1 MYEGQMIFSQMMD
14 YIPRRTLDSCIRR
27 YGGNYKVRKFS
38 CRDQF
43 MCMAFAQLTSRQS
56 LREIETCLRAVGTK
70 LYHAGLRGHIARN
83 TLAKANENRSWK
95 IWKDLAMNLIKHARS
110 LYTSESL
117 DLDIDQTVYAFDS
130 TTIDLCL
137 SLFPWAEF
145 RRHKGA
151 VKLHTLIDLRGNI
164 PCFIR
169 ITDGKVHDVN
179 ALDDLPM
186 EAGSY
191 YVMDRGYVD
200 FTRLYRFERAK
211 AFFVTRAK
219 KGFDFNVIKSRQVDK
234 ATGLRCDQT
243 ITLSGSKTSK
253 KYPDQLRRIS
263 YTDPDTGKRFV
274 FITNNFLLDALT
286 IAKLYKA
293 RWQVELFFKW
303 IKQNLRIKVFLGTS
317 FNAVKT
323 QIWIAVCVYV
333 LIAIIAKEQNIDRNM
348 NEILQILGM
357 LLFEQVPMYKAL
369 TKKSG
374 NISKIDNYKQ
384 LSLFNL

>member
-1 MYEGQMIFSQMMD
+1 MYEGQMIFSQIME
-14 YIPRRTLDSCIRR
+14 YIPRRALDACVRR
-27 YGGNYKVRKFS
+27 YSGNHKVRSFS

-43 MCMAFAQLTSRQS
+43 MCMAFAQLTGRQS
-56 LREIETCLRAVGTK
+56 LRDIETCMRAVGSK
-70 LYHAGLRGHIARN
+70 LYHAGLRGNVSRS
-83 TLAKANENRSWK
+83 TLADANEQRDWK
-95 IWKDLAMNLIKHARS
+95 IWKDLAMQLIQRARVR
-110 LYTSESL
+110 YAFETI
-117 DLDIDQTVYAFDS
+117 DVDIDNTVYAFDS

-169 ITDGKVHDVN
+169 VTDGTVHDVN
-179 ALDDLPM
+179 ALDDLPK

-200 FTRLYRFERAK
+200 FTRLYRFEKAK

-219 KGFDFNVIKSRQVDK
+219 KGFDFNVVKSRKVNK
-234 ATGLRCDQT
+234 TTGLRCDQT
-243 ITLSGSKTSK
+243 ITLRGSKSSK
-253 KYPDQLRRIS
+253 KYPDQLRRIR

-293 RWQVELFFKW
+293 RWHVELFFKW
-303 IKQNLRIKVFLGTS
+303 IKQNLRIKTFLGTS
-317 FNAVKT
+317 PNAVKT

-333 LIAIIAKEQNIDRNM
+333 LIAIIAKEQDIDRNM
-348 NEILQILGM
+348 NEILQILGI
-357 LLFEQVPMYKAL
+357 LLFEQTPMYKAL
-369 TKKSG
+369 TKNSK
-374 NISKIDNYKQ
+374 NISENDNYKQ